1 MPDGASAIPKVG
13 CLGTLHMVCITGP
26 IAVPLSAEV
35 TAANIQ
41 DSQAYGILAS
51 SLPVETIRKAHFMAA
66 DPGYDDQSLHELS
79 RSLGFHLVCPVRRHR
94 STPQER
100 LEMAGFHE
108 SALGQ
113 VVYSRRGTHP

>member
-1 MPDGASAIPKVG
+1 MASS
-13 CLGTLHMVCITGP
+13 TGSV
-26 IAVPLSAEV
+26 AVPLSAEV

-41 DSQAYGILAS
+41 DSQAYGTLAS

-79 RSLGFHLVCPVRRHR
+79 RSLGFQLVCPVRRHR
-94 STPQER
+94 STPQDR
-100 LEMAGFHE
+100 LEMADFYE

-113 VVYSRRGTHP
+113 VVYSKRGTHP